1 MFALRRSLP
10 RASTSRLPPIATPTL
25 LPPSPLSRTFRT
37 RSPLPYSAGRAHAL
51 GRRTVHV
58 FAQPPKE
65 EPEEPLEGDAVI
77 DLTPSAMAVRARCAV
92 CLLGGRQV

>member
-1 MFALRRSLP
+1 M
-10 RASTSRLPPIATPTL
+10 
-25 LPPSPLSRTFRT
+25 
-37 RSPLPYSAGRAHAL
+37 
-51 GRRTVHV
+51 HV

>member
-1 MFALRRSLP
+1 M
-10 RASTSRLPPIATPTL
+10 
-25 LPPSPLSRTFRT
+25 
-37 RSPLPYSAGRAHAL
+37 
-51 GRRTVHV
+51 HV

-92 CLLGGRQV
+92 CLLCGRQVRVFADGLSKSRELRARLGTTCWRCA